1 MCTISKRWQD
11 GFKLSTKHPSEINNK
26 FENSYLKSIIYLE
39 NIKPFYTIPIK
50 IFCDQNKTGLKL
62 IAVIRFDLFW
72 DQLDRQK

>member
-1 MCTISKRWQD
+1 M
-11 GFKLSTKHPSEINNK
+11 
-26 FENSYLKSIIYLE
+26 E
-39 NIKPFYTIPIK
+39 NIKLFYTVPIKIK